1 MNGGNAGTP
10 PAEHRRLAGVAEV
23 GAYDALYVA
32 AYEGDAILSCAARLL
47 WEGSRGLRILVVT
60 VFGNADAPLS
70 SADHLS
76 LGLPDV
82 DHREPPYEP
91 WNPPV
96 PRPDDETLILKATAL
111 LEDVVRRA
119 KPRHLYVPLGIGGHV
134 DRLLVHEV
142 ALRTFQAGRDLFF
155 YEERPEAFVTG
166 SVRIRLGEM
175 GARLPPAAP
184 RVEGEGSLVRF
195 LLRLQTVPRFHGV
208 VRGLSRRMRYTRL
221 ATRRWRDARLWRPQ
235 KALGPRLQPI
245 LYAADPS
252 QVESVRAL
260 VRATA
265 ARFGSRRVARV
276 LRLASDR
283 ARRLGGRGHVERY
296 WLLLPLREDEARALL
311 SLTEPSSLS

>member
-1 MNGGNAGTP
+1 MNGGNAGTA
-10 PAEHRRLAGVAEV
+10 PAEHRRLAGVADV

-47 WEGSRGLRILVVT
+47 GKIPRLRILVVT
-60 VFGNADAPLS
+60 VFECDATRFERRS
-70 SADHLS
+70 SFAR
-76 LGLPDV
+76 LPDV
-82 DHREPPYEP
+82 DHREPPCEP

-96 PRPDDETLILKATAL
+96 PRPDDEALVLKATAL

-208 VRGLSRRMRYTRL
+208 VRGLSRRIRYMRL

-235 KALGPRLQPI
+235 KALGPASSPSSTRR
-245 LYAADPS
+245 PS

-265 ARFGSRRVARV
+265 ARFGSRRAARV

-283 ARRLGGRGHVERY
+283 PRRLGGRGQWR
-296 WLLLPLREDEARALL
+296 LLASPALA
-311 SLTEPSSLS
+311 